1 MKKAGAKRGKGQ
13 FRQGHDTRRNITTP
27 GSGRPPIAIRQECAR
42 LINEI
47 TLPKMRA
54 YVDTKGPNDA
64 GFRWCQEQFAKLAQ
78 FDQQV
83 IEHTGDV
90 DFTIRLF
97 DAHR

>member
-1 MKKAGAKRGKGQ
+1 
-13 FRQGHDTRRNITTP
+13 
-27 GSGRPPIAIRQECAR
+27 
-42 LINEI
+42 
-47 TLPKMRA
+47 MRV